1 MLPKEQF
8 IEMAEKY
15 MDMIFRIAFHYVKNR
30 PEADDITQEVL
41 LKLYNTKKDFENED
55 HIRHWLMR
63 VTVNCC
69 KKTFLS
75 PWRKTSRFEKST
87 QSEKTSSS
95 LARDSGPGSRGSVL
109 GWGAL
114 ASCLDIKTPS
124 FRLSVPKEGA
134 IYALDFS
141 CLFFQVM
148 L

>member
-75 PWRKTSRFEKST
+75 PWRKTEPLETYADKLSFST
-87 QSEKTSSS
+87 PAFAYPEGNGGHPPAPGAGAAPQKT
-95 LARDSGPGSRGSVL
+95 DGGEM
-109 GWGAL
+109 
-114 ASCLDIKTPS
+114 T
-124 FRLSVPKEGA
+124 
-134 IYALDFS
+134 
-141 CLFFQVM
+141 M
-148 L
+148 LTKNSM

>member
-15 MDMIFRIAFHYVKNR
+15 MVIFFWIAFHYVKNR

-75 PWRKTSRFEKST
+75 PWRKTEPLETYADKLSFST
-87 QSEKTSSS
+87 PEHSE
-95 LARDSGPGSRGSVL
+95 
-109 GWGAL
+109 
-114 ASCLDIKTPS
+114 
-124 FRLSVPKEGA
+124 
-134 IYALDFS
+134 
-141 CLFFQVM
+141 LFYLTMDLPRKKLMEVK
-148 L
+148 